1 GFGGR
6 ARAEGGVGREPR
18 EPDPGRRPAVR
29 GRAIRRGVAA
39 VDARAPPSRRG
50 RRAPPVRRV
59 AATPGR
65 ARALRPP
72 VDGRPRGP
80 LEVESVRPGPPVR
93 APHPVLGPLRR
104 ARAGAQ
110 GDPVTTRAVTIDTD
124 VLVIGS
130 GPGRPATAAPLA
142 AAGRGVTAV
151 RADPMY
157 AHRRSVTISLAAV
170 TTRIR

>member
-1 GFGGR
+1 GGGRRAPGGPDRGRPPAVGGR
-6 ARAEGGVGREPR
+6 AM
-18 EPDPGRRPAVR
+18 
-29 GRAIRRGVAA
+29 RRGVAA
-39 VDARAPPSRRG
+39 AEPGPPRSRRG
-50 RRAPPVRRV
+50 RRVPPVRRG

-72 VDGRPRGP
+72 LDGRPRGP